1 MDDFTIARVLHV
13 LAVSMWMGGVAFV
26 TTIVMP
32 FIRRS
37 SPPAERLEA
46 FHHFEGRVAPQTS
59 FWVLLAGASG
69 FWMTWRA
76 DLWDR
81 FAALQFCWLHAMVAL
96 RLFFSDMRF
105 IIEPLVLHRRMANS
119 SKPAASFQRMDR
131 LHRLKRGRASC
142 RERVCPYG

>member
-81 FAALQFCWLHAMVAL
+81 FAALQFCWMHAMVAL
-96 RLFFSDMRF
+96 RLFFAVMRF
-105 IIEPLVLHRRMANS
+105 IIAQIGS
-119 SKPAASFQRMDR
+119 AS
-131 LHRLKRGRASC
+131 L
-142 RERVCPYG
+142 RERVCQFVWILVVAVPINKNNNLKVDND

>member
-1 MDDFTIARVLHV
+1 
-13 LAVSMWMGGVAFV
+13 
-26 TTIVMP
+26 MP

-81 FAALQFCWLHAMVAL
+81 FAALQFCWMHAMVAL
-96 RLFFSDMRF
+96 RLFFAVMRF
-105 IIEPLVLHRRMANS
+105 IIEPPVLHRRMANS
-119 SKPAASFQRMDR
+119 SKPAAYLQRMER
-131 LHRLKRGRASC
+131 LHQIGRASC
-142 RERVCPYG
+142 RDSVWSGRVALGGRSILNKKHRCTDPMYIHIRTKHTHK

>member
-1 MDDFTIARVLHV
+1 
-13 LAVSMWMGGVAFV
+13 MWMGGVAFV

-76 DLWDR
+76 ALWDR
-81 FAALQFCWLHAMVAL
+81 FAAMQFCWLHAMVAL
-96 RLFFSDMRF
+96 RIFRS
-105 IIEPLVLHRRMANS
+105 EERRVGKECVMTCISRCWANN
-119 SKPAASFQRMDR
+119 K
-131 LHRLKRGRASC
+131 KK
-142 RERVCPYG
+142 